1 MSRFLAATLCL
12 LCLLSWC
19 RRVSAADNAGY
30 LSAYSFYDQAFADG
44 ILTLDAYKPLGN
56 PRKAFRMYVGAT
68 LNRTSSP
75 VVGDVAQ
82 LYFDNYALAAAG
94 AQYVHGGLRLF
105 AQGGYAAE
113 FGSVA
118 VSPSALDFRTG
129 AQFSHGWGGS
139 PTYGNFYGSAVYFS
153 RYQDTVLY
161 NQVEAGS
168 VQHGRSTPID
178 LYVRATLT
186 LDTRRFYY
194 DTVGEAIAGTRLHLF
209 GPTGPTLQ
217 IEAVAGRYLENLPR
231 PDGYTRDYTDFRPSL
246 TYGVSI

>member
-1 MSRFLAATLCL
+1 MNRFLAAAS
-12 LCLLSWC
+12 CLLSMLSWC
-19 RRVSAADNAGY
+19 HRASAADNAGY
-30 LSAYSFYDQAFADG
+30 ISAYTFYDQAFADG
-44 ILTLDAYKPLGN
+44 VLTVDAYKALGN
-56 PRKAFRMYVGAT
+56 PKRAFRPYVAAT
-68 LNRTSSP
+68 INRTSSP
-75 VVGDVAQ
+75 VAGDVAQ
-82 LYFDNYALAAAG
+82 LYFDNYALAAVG

-105 AQGGYAAE
+105 AQGGYAAP
-113 FGSVA
+113 FGSIA
-118 VSPSALDFRTG
+118 ASPAALDVRGG

-153 RYQDTVLY
+153 RYRDTVIY

-168 VQHGRSTPID
+168 VQHGRSTPVD
-178 LYVRATLT
+178 VYVRASLT

-209 GPTGPTLQ
+209 GPSGPTLQ

-246 TYGVSI
+246 TYGVAI